1 VEINDQLVKSIVS
14 TLRYENAQNML
25 ASWLDRIK
33 SSGEGLLEYL
43 GVFC

>member
-25 ASWLDRIK
+25 ASWLDGIN
-33 SSGEGLLEYL
+33 SSGEGPLEYL
-43 GVFC
+43 GLLC